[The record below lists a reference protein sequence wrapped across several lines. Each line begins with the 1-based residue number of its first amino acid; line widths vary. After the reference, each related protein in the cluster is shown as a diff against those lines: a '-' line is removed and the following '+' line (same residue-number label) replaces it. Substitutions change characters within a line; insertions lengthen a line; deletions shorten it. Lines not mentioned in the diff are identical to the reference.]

1 MKAHALRLVA
11 FVVFPGLMAASAF
24 AGPIAVNNGNFS
36 TLPVS
41 GLNIFNPLGNYSDGA
56 GIPGWNTSLNY
67 SDSGQWDP
75 SGIVLG
81 VPAGSTYIAYSNGG
95 IISQTV
101 TPTVVVGAVYTLTVE
116 LGDRTDYPSM
126 GGADLLIDGVAYDAT
141 GTLTPGGWS
150 TFTATYTGLAG
161 DIGDAIT
168 IQLTSSGD
176 QGDFADVT
184 LSGPASTAV
193 TPEPGTFYL
202 AGLGLLCACG
212 YSLRKSVA

>member
-24 AGPIAVNNGNFS
+24 AGPISVNNGNFY
-36 TLPVS
+36 TLPGT
-41 GLNIFNPLGNYSDGA
+41 GLNNINSLGNYSDGA

-116 LGDRTDYPSM
+116 LGDRTDLPSL
-126 GGADLLIDGVAYDAT
+126 GGADLLINGVQYDAT
-141 GTLTPGGWS
+141 GTLVSDGWS
-150 TFTATYTGLAG
+150 TFTATYTGLAW